1 MKHIWKVLEGLFG
14 LGVIFGAY
22 ILYRSVINT
31 PTFGPLDHIVITVL
45 ASMLALCGLLFIVL
59 VIAGNRI
66 MRFLYGKFSNRNSW
80 GR

>member
-1 MKHIWKVLEGLFG
+1 MKHIWKVLEVLFG
-14 LGVIFGAY
+14 LGIVFGAY

-59 VIAGNRI
+59 VTVGSRI
-66 MRFLYGKFSNRNSW
+66 MVFLYGKFSNKNPW